1 MLEFKLVD
9 VAEIPYFYQERSCG
23 MAPEEVNAAMS
34 GAFQEVWDFLLESG
48 VATTGKALTVYQS
61 IDPERMTF
69 RSGFSVESEAEA
81 SAEDPTRY
89 ATTPAGQIL
98 HFRHTGPYSK
108 LRDSYGQMMAHVEK
122 EGIRIGA
129 PTWEVYLN
137 DPTKTPEDELLT
149 DVFVSLA

>member
-9 VAEIPYFYQERSCG
+9 VAEIPYFYQEHSCG
-23 MAPEEVNAAMS
+23 MAPEEINAAM
-34 GAFQEVWDFLLESG
+34 GGTFQAVWDFLQESG
-48 VATTGKALTVYQS
+48 VQTTGKALTVYQA
-61 IDPERMTF
+61 IAPDKMTF
-69 RSGFSVESEAEA
+69 RAGFSVDPDAEA
-81 SAEDPTRY
+81 SVEDPTRY
-89 ATTPAGQIL
+89 ATTPAGKVL

-108 LRDSYGQMMAHVEK
+108 LRDSYGQMMTHVEK
-122 EGIRIGA
+122 EGIQIGA